1 MVIIIIYCFTLYY
14 KVLYMEQNQEPN
26 QQLSEIR
33 NLMERSSRFISL
45 SGLSGVS
52 AGIVALVGALV
63 AYVYLGQ
70 NEPYF
75 KMGAYTLVPSA
86 PLGHSIWFLLV
97 DAGVVLLLALLSGI
111 YFTSRKAS
119 KEGLKAWDHT
129 ARRMIINLLIPLM
142 TGGLFCLILLH
153 QRLFLLLVPA
163 TLIFYGLA
171 LLNASKYTYHEIRVL
186 GLTEI
191 FLGLLAGWLSGYGLL
206 FWAIGFGVMH
216 IFYGMMM
223 YFRHE
228 SGKNTTG

>member
-1 MVIIIIYCFTLYY
+1 MVIIIVFCFTLHY
-14 KVLYMEQNQEPN
+14 KVLYMEQNQEPI
-26 QQLSEIR
+26 QQLTEIR

-52 AGIVALVGALV
+52 AGVVALAGAFV
-63 AYVYLGQ
+63 AYFYLGQ
-70 NEPYF
+70 DEPYF
-75 KMGAYTLVPSA
+75 NIGSYTLISSEK
-86 PLGHSIWFLLV
+86 LNHSVWFMLA

-111 YFTSRKAS
+111 YFTTRKAR
-119 KEGLKAWDHT
+119 KEGLKVWDHT
-129 ARRMIINLLIPLM
+129 ARRMVINLLIPLM
-142 TGGLFCLILLH
+142 TGGFFCLILLYH
-153 QRLFLLLVPA
+153 GLFLLLVPA

-171 LLNASKYTYHEIRVL
+171 LINSSKYTYHEIRVL

-191 FLGLLAGWLSGYGLL
+191 LLGLLAGWLTGYGLL

-228 SGKNTTG
+228 ALKM